1 MGITFMHGILPK
13 VIFAH
18 NAAKVST
25 VLPNCQY
32 ILHVSM
38 KQEGTMC
45 VNNAAKYF
53 IINPGSIHTSLKLI
67 AQPLP
72 HLAIFV
78 EGCSTHV
85 PWQFLIIELFTW
97 ELDLSSVAI
106 VITLLLPNQKFI
118 SIVKDI
124 MDVE

>member
-1 MGITFMHGILPK
+1 MQGVVQFAWLYCHQNSLDITFMHGILPK

-25 VLPNCQY
+25 VLPNCRY
-32 ILHVSM
+32 ILLVSM
-38 KQEGTMC
+38 KQEGTMYA
-45 VNNAAKYF
+45 NNAAKCF
-53 IINPGSIHTSLKLI
+53 ITNPGSIHTSLKLI

-85 PWQFLIIELFTW
+85 PWQFLTIELFTW
-97 ELDLSSVAI
+97 ELDLSRYDFI
-106 VITLLLPNQKFI
+106 LL
-118 SIVKDI
+118 
-124 MDVE
+124 